1 MKIEVCLNNED
12 WIEVNEYS
20 VDYIFVDSMCQLLC
34 IIDEVK
40 ELTEPSGIKTTQ
52 GKEEDAMKGEI
63 MYIIGSLAQLSRSAN
78 IAIVVSSQKM
88 LATTLPTTTKDN
100 IPMKVACGQMDS
112 GMSLAGFDT
121 TMGTTI
127 DNHPGAGLI
136 KLGSDYTPIQYYYG
150 EFEWLQDY
158 FKKRG
163 LDEKGFSISDDN
175 RVLKVPDK
183 LEGTIDLENRD
194 DKFEF
199 EFEKEK
205 VEIDKNKEQKF
216 IEI

>member
-12 WIEVNEYS
+12 WLEVNEYS
-20 VDYIFVDSMCQLLC
+20 VDYVYIDAMPQLLV

-40 ELTEPSGIKTTQ
+40 ELTEPSGIKTMQ

-78 IAIVVSSQKM
+78 IATVVSSQKM
-88 LATTLPTTTKDN
+88 LATTLPTTTRDN
-100 IPMKVACGQMDS
+100 IPLKVGVGPMDS
-112 GMSLAGFDT
+112 GMSMTGFDS

-127 DNHPGAGLI
+127 DNHTGAGLI
-136 KLGSDYTPIQYYYG
+136 KLGSDYTPVQYYYG
-150 EFEWLQDY
+150 EFAWLQDY

-175 RVLKVPDK
+175 KVLKVPDK
-183 LEGTIDLENRD
+183 LEGTINLENRD

>member
-1 MKIEVCLNNED
+1 MKIEVCLNDKD
-12 WIEVNEYS
+12 WLEVNEYS
-20 VDYIFVDSMCQLLC
+20 VDYVYIDAMAQLLV
-34 IIDEVK
+34 IVDEVK

-63 MYIIGSLAQLSRSAN
+63 MYIIGSLAQLSRSAS
-78 IAIVVSSQKM
+78 IAMVVSSQKM

-100 IPMKVACGQMDS
+100 IPMKVGVGSMDS
-112 GMSLAGFDT
+112 GLSLTGFDS

-127 DNHPGAGLI
+127 ASNPGAGLI
-136 KLGSDYTPIQYYYG
+136 KLGSDYTPVQYYYG

-163 LDEKGFSISDDN
+163 LDAKGFSISDDN
-175 RVLKVPDK
+175 RVLKVPDT

>member
-1 MKIEVCLNNED
+1 MKVEVCLNNED
-12 WIEVNEYS
+12 WIEVNEFS
-20 VDYIFVDSMCQLLC
+20 VDYIFSDTFASLIC
-34 IIDEVK
+34 IIDEIK

-63 MYIIGSLAQLSRSAN
+63 MYIIGSLAQLSRSAS

-100 IPMKVACGQMDS
+100 IPMKVGVGPMDS
-112 GMSLAGFDT
+112 GLSLTGFDS

-127 DNHPGAGLI
+127 ANNPGAGLI
-136 KLGSDYTPIQYYYG
+136 KLGSDYTPVQYYYG

-163 LDEKGFSISDDN
+163 LDAKGFTISDN
-175 RVLKVPDK
+175 KIELNIPEN